1 MYLQSALKLLRDL
14 KYFLVKFYKDDVTY
28 QGTPRGLSY
37 RESKMLE
44 KGENNGLLFTAS
56 DL

>member
-1 MYLQSALKLLRDL
+1 MN
-14 KYFLVKFYKDDVTY
+14 VTY
-28 QGTPRGLSY
+28 QGTARGLRY
-37 RESKMLE
+37 RETKLTE